1 MKYILLL
8 FLITYA
14 LSSTRKEK
22 PAQVSDIYKGI
33 KTKIYK
39 CVANSEKAST
49 ALKELANK
57 NLNSQD
63 SLPLLFHSI
72 ELTDED
78 RHIIRDCKREAF
90 IKRISKG
97 GDNQVTPISLDQ
109 AVHSKKFAVN
119 KVKKVKKLRKL
130 SMLNEVRRL
139 GAFNIGGIFPC
150 IENAQPAINVIRD
163 TVNLFRSKDYTG
175 AIINIYDNLSTIT
188 EGLTFCFNSIFPSE

>member
-1 MKYILLL
+1 MKYI
-8 FLITYA
+8 FLIIFITHT
-14 LSSTRKEK
+14 LCTTRKEK
-22 PAQVSDIYKGI
+22 PAQVADIYKGI

-78 RHIIRDCKREAF
+78 RHIIRDCKRDAF
-90 IKRISKG
+90 IKKVSKG
-97 GDNQVTPISLDQ
+97 EYQVTPISLDQ
-109 AVHSKKFAVN
+109 AVHSKKFVVN
-119 KVKKVKKLRKL
+119 RIKKAKNLRKL
-130 SMLNEVRRL
+130 TMLNEVGRL

-150 IENAQPAINVIRD
+150 LENAQPAITVIRD
-163 TVNLFRSKDYTG
+163 SVNLIRSKDYTG
-175 AIINIYDNLSTIT
+175 ALIKIYDNLSTIT
-188 EGLTFCFNSIFPSE
+188 EGLSFCFNSIFPLE